1 MALQSS
7 GAISLNDIHVEAGG
21 TSGTQASINDSDIR
35 GLINKASGA
44 SMSFSE
50 WYGASSGWS
59 LVQGESGTSIDG
71 FSQGFGSNS
80 ATYGSLTPDTL
91 NSAEILALY
100 YFEYVI
106 KGSYTRQIYMVLDGN
121 RAQNFFS
128 TIQEA
133 SFPYGYLSTSVVNRS
148 YNSQYDYT
156 SYYWNMSAR
165 PSNWDGSG
173 TLTINFT

>member
-7 GAISLNDIHVEAGG
+7 GPISLNEIHQEAGG
-21 TSGTQASINDSDIR
+21 SNFSLCSINDADIR
-35 GLINKASGA
+35 ALISKTAGTT
-44 SMSFSE
+44 MSFSE

-59 LVQGESGTSIDG
+59 LVQGEAGTSIDG

-80 ATYGSLTPDTL
+80 STYGSLTPDTL
-91 NSAEILALY
+91 NGAEILALY

-121 RAQNFFS
+121 RAQNFFN
-128 TIQEA
+128 TIVE
-133 SFPYGYLSTSVVNRS
+133 SSLPYGYLATSVSTRQ

-156 SYYWNMSAR
+156 SYYWNMSSR